1 MTLREFIHSA
11 GQYWV
16 PVFAILVAVPAV
28 SFLVGMS
35 HRNGEGRN
43 APWKFAYTALV
54 YLACIPGIFAAVL
67 TAYTMFFI
75 KESLLDANPLIYFMP
90 IATMV
95 VTLVL
100 IRKRVSF
107 EDVPGFDRLSGLM
120 VLIGCSFAIALALHK
135 TRILIGFFGSVGMLF
150 VLAAGVFALLK
161 WGGAMLFRS
170 RSEQSRAMP
179 KLPPIEPQ
187 DKF

>member
-1 MTLREFIHSA
+1 MTLRELIHSA
-11 GQYWV
+11 GQYWL
-16 PVFAILVAVPAV
+16 PVFAVLVAVPVV

-43 APWKFAYTALV
+43 APWKFAYTVLV
-54 YLACIPGIFAAVL
+54 YLACIPGIFGAVL
-67 TAYTMFFI
+67 TAYTMFFS

-107 EDVPGFDRLSGLM
+107 DDVPGFGRLSGLL

-135 TRILIGFFGSVGMLF
+135 TRILIGFFGSIGTLFLLAVG
-150 VLAAGVFALLK
+150 AFALLK
-161 WGGAMLFRS
+161 WGGSLLFRS
-170 RSEQSRAMP
+170 RSEQPRPMP
-179 KLPPIEPQ
+179 KFPPTEPW
-187 DKF
+187 D

>member
-1 MTLREFIHSA
+1 MTLRELIHSA

-16 PVFAILVAVPAV
+16 PVFVVLTAVPVV
-28 SFLVGMS
+28 SFLVGVS
-35 HRNGEGRN
+35 HRDGEGRN
-43 APWKFAYTALV
+43 APWKFAYAALV
-54 YLACIPGIFAAVL
+54 YLACVPGIFAAVL
-67 TAYTMFFI
+67 TAYTVFFS
-75 KESLLDANPLIYFMP
+75 KESLLDTNPLIYFLP

-120 VLIGCSFAIALALHK
+120 VLIGCSFAIALAVHN

-150 VLAAGVFALLK
+150 VLAAGVFALLT
-161 WGGAMLFRS
+161 WGGSMLFRS
-170 RSEQSRAMP
+170 RGEQARPMP
-179 KLPPIEPQ
+179 KFPPTEPQ
-187 DKF
+187 D